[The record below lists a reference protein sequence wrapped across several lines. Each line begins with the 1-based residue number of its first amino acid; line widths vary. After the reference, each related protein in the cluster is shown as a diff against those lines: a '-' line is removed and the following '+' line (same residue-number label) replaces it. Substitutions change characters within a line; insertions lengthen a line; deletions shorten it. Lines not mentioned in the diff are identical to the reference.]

1 MYQPEIFTHADKQL
15 QRGQAPKGTSSDA
28 FVNVTLHIIYQP
40 SDLTHADNSCWGV
53 KSHYQISAKG
63 VDTCGQQV
71 QGVHEPKETSSREG
85 DQYQA
90 TIPAQIGKRPAP
102 GREEDD
108 PHCGIP
114 GPSTEQALALAKGP
128 ELVAAR
134 ALPPDAT
141 SDILLGRSQSYQSCC
156 MLAALVACSKACA
169 PHAKPLQIKCN

>member
-1 MYQPEIFTHADKQL
+1 MPTTVA
-15 QRGQAPKGTSSDA
+15 GGS
-28 FVNVTLHIIYQP
+28 
-40 SDLTHADNSCWGV
+40 G
-53 KSHYQISAKG
+53 AKG
-63 VDTCGQQV
+63 DQQ
-71 QGVHEPKETSSREG
+71 QGG

-128 ELVAAR
+128 ELAAAR

-141 SDILLGRSQSYQSCC
+141 SDILLGRVCSVLLRACRVKGSQQTSSATCKAPAMNKHNPMDQIALEPYLHRHLMAAM
-156 MLAALVACSKACA
+156 MLVSF
-169 PHAKPLQIKCN
+169 PP